1 MRTVVISDLHLGSKT
16 QGDVLRREVPR
27 AALLERLAG
36 VDRLVLLG
44 DTLELRHGPA
54 REALEIARPALQA
67 MGEALG
73 DAAEVLLLPGN
84 HDHRIARDW
93 LEDRGLDQPPPPLGL
108 EERVTPEAASPAA
121 AQMAQWLAPGR
132 TTVAYP
138 GVWLRDDV
146 YAMHGHYGDPHTT
159 VPTFERLA
167 AGAMARVFTG
177 VPGDRATPDDYERV
191 LAPLYALQHSLAERV
206 APEAATGPSSAS
218 VGAWEMLSGDGHR
231 PWKGTLLAG
240 ALPIGIGLVNR
251 LGLGPV
257 KADLSPAELRRSGVR
272 ATVEACHRLRVQ
284 AEHVICGHTHR
295 AGPFSFDDPQEW
307 ALDDGGTLTNSG
319 CWVYE
324 DIFVRDGAASPYW
337 PGCLVELDDE
347 GPPRLVR
354 VLADLPAQELSPPAS
369 APDPA

>member
-1 MRTVVISDLHLGSKT
+1 MRTVVISDLHLGT
-16 QGDVLRREVPR
+16 RTEGDVLRREAPR
-27 AALLERLAG
+27 RALLERLEGAG
-36 VDRLVLLG
+36 RLVLLG
-44 DTLELRHGPA
+44 DTLELRHGPV
-54 REALEIARPALQA
+54 RDALEIARPALQA
-67 MGEALG
+67 IGDALG
-73 DAAEVLLLPGN
+73 PDAEVLLLPGN
-84 HDHRIARDW
+84 HDHRLIAGWLDERARDAA
-93 LEDRGLDQPPPPLGL
+93 PPPLTL
-108 EERVTPEAASPAA
+108 EERIDPSVASPAA
-121 AQMAQWLAPGR
+121 QRMAEWLGAAR

-146 YAMHGHYGDPHTT
+146 YVMHGHYGDPHTT

-177 VPGDRATPDDYERV
+177 VPGGRATPDDYERV

-206 APEAATGPSSAS
+206 APERATGPSSAS

-231 PWKGTLLAG
+231 PWRGTLLAG
-240 ALPIGIGLVNR
+240 ALPIGVGLINR

-272 ATVEACHRLRVQ
+272 ATIEACHRLRVD
-284 AEHVICGHTHR
+284 AAHVICGHTHR
-295 AGPFSFDDPQEW
+295 AGPFSFDDAGEW
-307 ALDDGGTLTNSG
+307 TLEGGGRLTNSG

-324 DIFVRDGAASPYW
+324 EIFVRDGPASPYW

-354 VLADLPAQELSPPAS
+354 ALADAPAEELRPPEA